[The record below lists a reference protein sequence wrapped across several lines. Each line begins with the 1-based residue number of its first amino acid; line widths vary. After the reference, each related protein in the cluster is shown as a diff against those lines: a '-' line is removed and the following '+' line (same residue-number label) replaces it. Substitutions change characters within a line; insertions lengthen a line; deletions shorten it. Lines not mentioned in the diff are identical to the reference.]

1 MKLDLSGKRAL
12 ITAAGGGI
20 GRKTAEMF
28 VDAGA
33 SVFMCDIDGDRV
45 EDARA
50 KVDRLDGIVADVSD
64 PTAIEVLFDRAVG
77 HLGGLD
83 ILVNN
88 AGTAGP
94 TLPVEEVP
102 LDDWQKCLDINLTST
117 FLATQLAVPHLTEAG
132 GGSIV
137 NLSSAAGKF
146 GFPLRSP
153 YSAAKW
159 AIVGF
164 TRTIALELGPKGIR
178 CNCIQP
184 GAVEGERIDRVIK
197 AKAEASGIS
206 ENQMRDELVSITAL
220 QSFVGATDIASMI
233 LFLCSDAGSRISGQ
247 ALSVDAG
254 LEGLA

>member
-1 MKLDLSGKRAL
+1 MKLDLTGKRAL

-117 FLATQLAVPHLTEAG
+117 FPRRSLQ
-132 GGSIV
+132 
-137 NLSSAAGKF
+137 
-146 GFPLRSP
+146 FPTSR
-153 YSAAKW
+153 
-159 AIVGF
+159 
-164 TRTIALELGPKGIR
+164 R
-178 CNCIQP
+178 
-184 GAVEGERIDRVIK
+184 RV
-197 AKAEASGIS
+197 A
-206 ENQMRDELVSITAL
+206 D
-220 QSFVGATDIASMI
+220 QS
-233 LFLCSDAGSRISGQ
+233 
-247 ALSVDAG
+247 
-254 LEGLA
+254 

>member
-1 MKLDLSGKRAL
+1 M
-12 ITAAGGGI
+12 
-20 GRKTAEMF
+20 
-28 VDAGA
+28 
-33 SVFMCDIDGDRV
+33 
-45 EDARA
+45 
-50 KVDRLDGIVADVSD
+50 
-64 PTAIEVLFDRAVG
+64 
-77 HLGGLD
+77 
-83 ILVNN
+83 
-88 AGTAGP
+88 
-94 TLPVEEVP
+94 
-102 LDDWQKCLDINLTST
+102 
-117 FLATQLAVPHLTEAG
+117 
-132 GGSIV
+132 

-220 QSFVGATDIASMI
+220 RSFVGATDIASMI